1 MTYVIGYKNNAMAN
15 PSIVYGPFST
25 LVQAIN
31 SMPKSNIESYKVY
44 QLVEVTHT
52 EDSDDTDTELKKV
65 LKELYKQ

>member
-1 MTYVIGYKNNAMAN
+1 MTYVIGYKNDAMAN

-31 SMPKSNIESYKVY
+31 GLPKADLTSYKVY

-52 EDSDDTDTELKKV
+52 EDSNDTNTELKEV
-65 LKELYKQ
+65 LKELYEQ